1 MNITQYQKYEV
12 DSRRFQLGIGEP
24 VAPETLIGHHHE
36 TGRPVKAGLHGM
48 VATVYY
54 NPMHD
59 SLIITAVSSSVN

>member
-12 DSRRFQLGIGEP
+12 DSRGFELGIGAP

-36 TGRPVKAGLHGM
+36 TGRPVKAGLHGR
-48 VATVYY
+48 VATVYF

-59 SLIITAVSSSVN
+59 SLMVLAVSSNVN